1 MTEYERK
8 MIRKMTIVAT
18 VAVVLML
25 VGVGVRACHAGT
37 TLNLNTIVCED
48 EGIMIDVPL
57 PKMTKKQLDEAA
69 RIICF
74 SIRPINLKGAKNE
87 N

>member
-1 MTEYERK
+1 MRRFYR
-8 MIRKMTIVAT
+8 
-18 VAVVLML
+18 L
-25 VGVGVRACHAGT
+25 VGILIAVMT
-37 TLNLNTIVCED
+37 LNLNLNTIVCED

-74 SIRPINLKGAKNE
+74 SIRPINLKGVQPNE